1 MDNWLENSPTCR
13 TFYTIFITG
22 RASLSGSIFVP
33 KKSTSMKTNS
43 MPAENS
49 TKPPVATK
57 MGNPLMK
64 LQVRG
69 ALQQYQ
75 PVHMTRHVEILTD
88 VCAIQDAWLA
98 DTEP

>member
-1 MDNWLENSPTCR
+1 MHKNIDKWPYKWITGFIVLLVGAI
-13 TFYTIFITG
+13 TIFITG
-22 RASLSGSIFVP
+22 RGSLSGSIFVP

-64 LQVRG
+64 L
-69 ALQQYQ
+69 
-75 PVHMTRHVEILTD
+75 
-88 VCAIQDAWLA
+88 
-98 DTEP
+98 